1 MSEKE
6 TADLIRRFIDAFNSS
21 DHEAML
27 ALLSED
33 VAHDRADGGREIGR
47 DSYRWYLGLQA
58 RYFRESWADVA
69 VMVGEGGV
77 RAAAELTRRGAYLA
91 TAEGLPPA
99 SGQRY
104 AVVAGLFFEVDD
116 GSITRV
122 SDHCGQATLAAAL
135 R

>member
-1 MSEKE
+1 MSEPE
-6 TADLIRRFIDAFNSS
+6 TRELVGRFVAAFNAG

-33 VAHDRADGGREIGR
+33 VAHDRADGRREIGR
-47 DSYRWYLGLQA
+47 DPFRWFLGLQA
-58 RYFRESWADVA
+58 RHFRETWTDVV
-69 VMVGEGGV
+69 VMVGEGGG
-77 RAAAELTRRGAYLA
+77 RAAAELTRHGTYLA
-91 TAEGLPPA
+91 TADGLPPA

-104 AVVAGLFFEVDD
+104 AVAAGLFFEVDD

-122 SDHCGQATLAAAL
+122 SEHSGQATLAAAL

>member
-1 MSEKE
+1 MSETE
-6 TADLIRRFIDAFNSS
+6 TRDLVARFVAAFNAG

-27 ALLSED
+27 ACLAED
-33 VAHDRADGGREIGR
+33 VAHDLADGGREIGR
-47 DSYRWYLGLQA
+47 ERFRWFLGLLG
-58 RYFRESWADVA
+58 RHFRETWADGA

-77 RAAAELTRRGAYLA
+77 RAAAEFTRRGTYQA

-104 AVVAGLFFEVDD
+104 AAAAGLFFEVDD
-116 GSITRV
+116 GLITRV
-122 SDHCGQATLAAAL
+122 SDHAGRAALAAAL